1 MTTER
6 QHRLYSPSQADD
18 FFICAMR
25 QRAQAAAPKEPESPY
40 ALEGTQAHEVL
51 QAALENGVRDAKTA
65 HLEYS
70 TLFMYD
76 LDDGR
81 NEFYLA
87 IDAALAHIYDLLDEH
102 PDNVLYVENFVDIPI
117 TSYPGQA
124 GGFCDVGVYVPSE
137 RLLHIIDYKHGA
149 GIAKSAETRQMKG
162 YGAGFLYGDVSTVE
176 VTDGSCGSLIDPD
189 TVDTVELWIVQ
200 PRAFHAAGPIR
211 SHKMTPF
218 QLYEYIDELDARI
231 AYCESDQAEYK
242 PDTDACRFCGAR
254 FTCPAL
260 EEKAMQ
266 VANASF
272 KQIGDFTSTLLP
284 EPSDLDLKRLGAIR
298 FHAPLLRSW
307 LKACEDM
314 AYQKARQ
321 GAHIPGAKMVYT
333 QDKREYY
340 GDELDIAAN
349 IGALCGPD
357 FDVTSLYELKL
368 VPLTTAEKLVVEAFK
383 KRAGP
388 RGKRKAAEEAKRAFA
403 SLTLKQSSGKLTLAN
418 ENDPRQAVSVNG
430 FQQLPMI
437 APPPGQE

>member
-124 GGFCDVGVYVPSE
+124 GGFCDVGVYVPSQ

-162 YGAGFLYGDVSTVE
+162 YGAGFLYD
-176 VTDGSCGSLIDPD
+176 DHGSLIDPD
-189 TVDTVELWIVQ
+189 TVDTVELWIIQ

-211 SHKMTPF
+211 SVVV
-218 QLYEYIDELDARI
+218 I
-231 AYCESDQAEYK
+231 
-242 PDTDACRFCGAR
+242 
-254 FTCPAL
+254 
-260 EEKAMQ
+260 
-266 VANASF
+266 
-272 KQIGDFTSTLLP
+272 
-284 EPSDLDLKRLGAIR
+284 
-298 FHAPLLRSW
+298 
-307 LKACEDM
+307 
-314 AYQKARQ
+314 QKARAVPTAA
-321 GAHIPGAKMVYT
+321 AHH
-333 QDKREYY
+333 R
-340 GDELDIAAN
+340 L
-349 IGALCGPD
+349 
-357 FDVTSLYELKL
+357 
-368 VPLTTAEKLVVEAFK
+368 
-383 KRAGP
+383 
-388 RGKRKAAEEAKRAFA
+388 
-403 SLTLKQSSGKLTLAN
+403 
-418 ENDPRQAVSVNG
+418 
-430 FQQLPMI
+430 
-437 APPPGQE
+437 